1 MFENTNKKRST
12 IDVSEID
19 DLLGKIELIDIREPF
34 EYRIGSI
41 KTSKNIPMH
50 DLLDN
55 TDEYLEKNKEYYL
68 ICRSGARTASVC
80 IDLRE
85 KGFDVINVYGGM
97 VSYDGNQLN
106 D

>member
-1 MFENTNKKRST
+1 MNENTNKKITT

-19 DLLGKIELIDIREPF
+19 ELLGKIELIDIREPF
-34 EYRIGSI
+34 EYRVGSI

-55 TDEYLEKNKEYYL
+55 ADNYLDKNKKYYL

-97 VSYDGNQLN
+97 ISYDGDQLN

>member
-1 MFENTNKKRST
+1 MNENTNKKITT

-19 DLLGKIELIDIREPF
+19 ELLGKIELIDIREPF
-34 EYRIGSI
+34 EYRVGSL

-55 TDEYLEKNKEYYL
+55 ADNYLDKNKEYYL

-97 VSYDGNQLN
+97 ISYDGDQLN